1 MPEKTLTV
9 LGIVVPDESPLFLVV
24 VSVHILLALA
34 AVIAGAGAMLA
45 KKGVGHHSTY
55 GNVYFWLMFGVFVTA
70 TLLSLMR
77 WVHDKHLLVLGVLAF
92 ASATFGRFSL
102 RGHHATRLAVH
113 LSAMGASY
121 ILLLTAFY
129 VDNGRNLPLWKEL
142 PTVAY
147 WTVPA
152 LVGVPIII
160 RALLVHP
167 LVRRARCAPA
177 RAGERDRRAPR

>member
-1 MPEKTLTV
+1 MPEKTIIV
-9 LGIVVPDESPLFLVV
+9 LGVVVPDESALFLTIVG
-24 VSVHILLALA
+24 VHILFALA

-45 KKGVGHHSTY
+45 KKGIGRHSTF
-55 GNVYFWLMFGVFVTA
+55 GTIYFWLMLGVFVTA
-70 TLLSLMR
+70 TILSAMR

-92 ASATFGRFSL
+92 ACATFGRFSL
-102 RGHHATRLAVH
+102 RGHPHTRLAVH

-152 LVGVPIII
+152 LIGVPIII
-160 RALLVHP
+160 RALRVHP
-167 LVRRARCAPA
+167 LLRRAR
-177 RAGERDRRAPR
+177 RGT